1 MRVEFRREGG
11 IAAFPGLSR
20 PFAVDGDALPAA
32 EANELIRLLG
42 VARDAAPAVADATP
56 APDQPSWVITWNENG
71 RAWSLRVPDPAPDPR
86 LQPLLEF
93 ARRKQRELRAG

>member
-1 MRVEFRREGG
+1 MRVEFRRQGA

-20 PFAVDGDALPAA
+20 PFAVDGDALPAT
-32 EANELIRLLG
+32 EADELTRLLG

-56 APDQPSWVITWNENG
+56 APDQPSWVITWDENG
-71 RAWSLRVPDPAPDPR
+71 HARTLRVPDPATDPR
-86 LQPLLEF
+86 LQPLLDY